1 MRATTA
7 TKLSLAEWFSIMGI
21 HPLHAAGVNLQAL
34 TEVEGNCAGAW
45 MQHEWQQH
53 DAVSREEL
61 SRFIA
66 RAEADIEEALG
77 FSLMPSWEVDERQV
91 SIRPVQPETINL
103 GGSDVRWYR
112 QPIITDKK
120 WFLAGGIRGTT
131 VVLAAAPITW
141 AVVPAGEYPR
151 TGSVSAPYTGS
162 DACEIQVFYP
172 GKGADPTYQIRPAK
186 VVIAAGVATVT
197 FARELTVLEELQ
209 EELLA
214 GPVDGLDNASF
225 LTTVDIYRVY
235 NDPST
240 QVSFL
245 WEPVGGCGCD
255 SITGGCPSCSYAT
268 STGCLVPR
276 DGRLGIVNYGPA
288 SWDAA
293 TSAYIAASFGMAR
306 QPDILRLYYLAG
318 LEDTKLACP
327 RTTMS
332 ADWARTVAYYA
343 ASMVDRE
350 WCACSANI
358 AEQWQV
364 DLSHVSGGEEFSRYA
379 LSPANLNNPFGPRRG
394 AVYAWQRVNGRD
406 SRIGRAAV
414 IAR

>member
-1 MRATTA
+1 VGRTETE
-7 TKLSLAEWFSIMGI
+7 TKLSTAEWAKIMGI
-21 HPLHAAGVNLQAL
+21 NPLHFEGVNLQAL
-34 TEVEGNCAGAW
+34 TEIEGNCAGAW
-45 MQHEWQQH
+45 LQHEWQQH

-66 RAEADIEEALG
+66 RAEADIEDALG
-77 FSLMPSWEVDERQV
+77 FSLAPTWEVDERQV
-91 SIRPVQPETINL
+91 SIRPVQVETINL

-120 WFLAGGIRGTT
+120 WFIAGGIRGTA

-141 AVVPAGEYPR
+141 AIVPAGDYPR
-151 TGSVSAPYTGS
+151 TGTVSAPYTGS
-162 DACEIQVFYP
+162 DPCEIQIFYP
-172 GKGADPTYQIRPAK
+172 GKGADPTYQIRPAQ
-186 VVIAAGVATVT
+186 VSIAAGVITVT
-197 FARELTVLEELQ
+197 FARELTVLELLQ
-209 EELLA
+209 EDILA
-214 GPVDGLDNASF
+214 APVDGLDNAAF

-245 WEPVGGCGCD
+245 WEPVGGCGCG
-255 SITGGCPSCSYAT
+255 STGSCPTCSYAT

-276 DGRLGIVNYGPA
+276 DGRLGIISYGPA
-288 SWDAA
+288 TWDAA
-293 TSAYIAASFGMAR
+293 TGAFIAAPFGMAR
-306 QPDILRLYYLAG
+306 QPDILRLYYQAG
-318 LEDTKLACP
+318 LQDTKLACP

-350 WCACSANI
+350 WCACSANV
-358 AEQWQV
+358 AEKWQE
-364 DLSHVSGGEEFSRYA
+364 DLSFVSGGEEYSRYG

-394 AVYAWQRVNGRD
+394 AIYAWQRCNGRD
-406 SRIGRAAV
+406 TRIGRAAV
-414 IAR
+414 MAR